1 MITVVGMGNKSDDLT
16 MLGAHAIKSAQVV
29 VVKSALTHMKK
40 TVEAIRDDAL
50 YCDFLYES
58 AVDFD
63 ELNAKIVEYLHSFG
77 KKSVAFCVVGDGTDD
92 SAVQLMDD
100 VKIVHGVS
108 LHSGVVGNNL
118 ASGTV
123 VYTAQDILSATRIF
137 PQPTV
142 IKCIDDKFVASEV
155 QLKLL
160 TVFDNDTKVVFGQ
173 GKNSKVITLQDLC
186 KQRYTYQTCAYVLP
200 KNLQER
206 NAFYFYD
213 CVDVMDVLRSPDGC
227 PWDREQTHKSII
239 KNVIE
244 EAYELADALEKED
257 IPHVIEELGDL
268 LMQIIFHLAIAQEE
282 MEFEPNDVYTALCRK
297 LIDRHPHVFGE
308 IVANNSTE
316 SLDVWEQQKKKEHK
330 IHTLAENV
338 LDVPRGMSA
347 LMRTQKVQS
356 RAAKGGYDFENVNQ
370 ILQKIQ
376 EEINEFLNA
385 ADADKPMEGGDLL
398 FAVVNLLRVCGVD
411 SETAVM
417 LSTEKFVRRVVEC
430 ERILEGQGK
439 TLKELTME
447 QFDQVWSEA
456 KNNVG

>member
-1 MITVVGMGNKSDDLT
+1 MITVVGMGNKSEDLT
-16 MLGAHAIKSAQVV
+16 QLGAQTIKNAQVV

-40 TVEAIRDDAL
+40 TVESIRDDAL
-50 YCDFLYES
+50 YCDFIYET

-63 ELNAKIVEYLHSFG
+63 DLNGKIVEYLHSFG
-77 KKSVAFCVVGDGTDD
+77 NKRVAFCVVGDGTDD
-92 SAVQLMDD
+92 SAVQLMED
-100 VKIVHGVS
+100 VKVVHGVS

-123 VYTAQDILSATRIF
+123 VYTAEDILSATRIF

-155 QLKLL
+155 QLKLQ

-173 GKNSKVITLQDLC
+173 GKNAKVITLDELC
-186 KQRYTYQTCAYVLP
+186 KQRYNYQSCAYVLP
-200 KNLQER
+200 KDLQMR
-206 NAFYFYD
+206 NAFFFYD

-257 IPHVIEELGDL
+257 IPHIIEELGDL
-268 LMQIIFHLAIAQEE
+268 LMQVIFHLAIAQED

-297 LIDRHPHVFGE
+297 LIDRHPHVFGDV
-308 IVANNSTE
+308 VANNSTQ

-356 RAAKGGYDFENVNQ
+356 RASKGGYEFENITQ
-370 ILQKIQ
+370 IVEKIH
-376 EEINEFLNA
+376 EELNEFLNA
-385 ADADKPMEGGDLL
+385 TEVDKPMEGGDLL
-398 FAVVNLLRVCGVD
+398 FAVVNLLRLSGVD
-411 SETAVM
+411 SETAIM

-430 ERILEGQGK
+430 ERILNGQS
-439 TLKELTME
+439 LKDLTMQ

>member
-330 IHTLAENV
+330 IYTLAENV

-385 ADADKPMEGGDLL
+385 TDADKPMEGGDLL

>member
-40 TVEAIRDDAL
+40 TVESIRDDAL

-213 CVDVMDVLRSPDGC
+213 CVDAMDVLRSPDGC

-268 LMQIIFHLAIAQEE
+268 LMQVIFHLAIAQEE

-385 ADADKPMEGGDLL
+385 TDADKPMEGGDLL

>member
-1 MITVVGMGNKSDDLT
+1 MITVVGMGNKSEDLT
-16 MLGAHAIKSAQVV
+16 QLGAQTIKNAQVV

-40 TVEAIRDDAL
+40 TVESIRDDAL
-50 YCDFLYES
+50 YCDFIYET
-58 AVDFD
+58 ADDFD
-63 ELNAKIVEYLHSFG
+63 DLNGKIVEYLHSFG
-77 KKSVAFCVVGDGTDD
+77 NKRVAFCVVGDGTDD
-92 SAVQLMDD
+92 SAVQLMND

-123 VYTAQDILSATRIF
+123 VYTAEDILSATRIF

-155 QLKLL
+155 QLKLQ

-173 GKNSKVITLQDLC
+173 GKNAKVITLDELC
-186 KQRYTYQTCAYVLP
+186 KQRYNYQSCAYVLP
-200 KNLQER
+200 KDLQMR
-206 NAFYFYD
+206 NAFFFYD
-213 CVDVMDVLRSPDGC
+213 CVDIMDVLRSPDGC

-257 IPHVIEELGDL
+257 ISHIIEELGDL
-268 LMQIIFHLAIAQEE
+268 LMQVIFHLAIAQED

-297 LIDRHPHVFGE
+297 LIDRHPHVFGDV
-308 IVANNSTE
+308 VANNSTQ

-356 RAAKGGYDFENVNQ
+356 RASKGGYEFENITQ
-370 ILQKIQ
+370 IVEKIH
-376 EEINEFLNA
+376 EELNEFLNA
-385 ADADKPMEGGDLL
+385 TEVDKPMEGGDLL
-398 FAVVNLLRVCGVD
+398 FAVVNLLRLSGVD
-411 SETAVM
+411 SETAIM

-430 ERILEGQGK
+430 ERILNGQS
-439 TLKELTME
+439 LKDLTMQ

>member
-16 MLGAHAIKSAQVV
+16 LLGAQTIQNAQVV
-29 VVKSALTHMKK
+29 VVKSQLTHMKQ
-40 TVEAIRDDAL
+40 TVESIRNDAL
-50 YCDFLYES
+50 YCDFLYET
-58 AVDFD
+58 AEDFD
-63 ELNAKIVEYLHSFG
+63 DLNGKIVHYLQSFG

-92 SAVQLMDD
+92 SAVQLLPNA
-100 VKIVHGVS
+100 KIVHGVS
-108 LHSGVVGNNL
+108 LHSGVVGTNL

-123 VYTAQDILSATRIF
+123 VYTAQDLLNAPRIF

-142 IKCIDDKFVASEV
+142 VKCIDDKFVASEV
-155 QLKLL
+155 QLKLQ

-173 GKNSKVITLQDLC
+173 GKNSKVIALCELC

-200 KNLQER
+200 KELAKRE
-206 NAFYFYD
+206 AFFYYD

-257 IPHVIEELGDL
+257 VPHIIEELGDL
-268 LMQIIFHLAIAQEE
+268 LMQVIFHLAIAQED

-297 LIDRHPHVFGE
+297 LIDRHPHVFGDV
-308 IVANNSTE
+308 VANDSTQ

-330 IHTLAENV
+330 INTLAQNV

-356 RAAKGGYDFENVNQ
+356 RASKGGYEFENIEQ
-370 ILQKIQ
+370 ILQKVQ
-376 EEINEFLNA
+376 EEIHEFLNA
-385 ADADKPMEGGDLL
+385 SDADKAMEGGDLL
-398 FAVVNLLRVCGVD
+398 FAVVNLLRFSGVD
-411 SETAVM
+411 AETAVM

-430 ERILEGQGK
+430 ERILNG
-439 TLKELTME
+439 TSLKDLTMQ

>member
-16 MLGAHAIKSAQVV
+16 LLGAQTIQNAQVV
-29 VVKSALTHMKK
+29 VVKSQLTHMKQ
-40 TVEAIRDDAL
+40 TVESIRNDAL
-50 YCDFLYES
+50 YCDFLYET
-58 AVDFD
+58 AEDFD
-63 ELNAKIVEYLHSFG
+63 DLNGKIVHYLQSFG

-92 SAVQLMDD
+92 SAVQLLPNA
-100 VKIVHGVS
+100 KIVHGVS
-108 LHSGVVGNNL
+108 LHSGVVGTNL

-123 VYTAQDILSATRIF
+123 VYTAQDLLNASRIF

-142 IKCIDDKFVASEV
+142 VKCIDDKFVASEV
-155 QLKLL
+155 QLKLQ

-173 GKNSKVITLQDLC
+173 GKNSKVIALCELC

-200 KNLQER
+200 KELAKRE
-206 NAFYFYD
+206 AFFYYD

-257 IPHVIEELGDL
+257 VPHIIEELGDL
-268 LMQIIFHLAIAQEE
+268 LMQVIFHLAIAQED

-297 LIDRHPHVFGE
+297 LIDRHPHVFGDV
-308 IVANNSTE
+308 VANNSTQ

-330 IHTLAENV
+330 IHTLAQNV

-356 RAAKGGYDFENVNQ
+356 RASKGGYEFENIEQ
-370 ILQKIQ
+370 ILQKVQ
-376 EEINEFLNA
+376 EEIHEFLNA
-385 ADADKPMEGGDLL
+385 ADADKAMEGGDLL
-398 FAVVNLLRVCGVD
+398 FAVVNLLRFSGVD
-411 SETAVM
+411 AETAVM

-430 ERILEGQGK
+430 ERILNG
-439 TLKELTME
+439 TSLKDLTMQ

>member
-1 MITVVGMGNKSDDLT
+1 MITVVGMGNKSEDLT
-16 MLGAHAIKSAQVV
+16 QLGAQTIKNAQVV

-40 TVEAIRDDAL
+40 TVESIRDDAL
-50 YCDFLYES
+50 YCDFIYET
-58 AVDFD
+58 AEDFD
-63 ELNAKIVEYLHSFG
+63 DLNGKIVEYLHSFG
-77 KKSVAFCVVGDGTDD
+77 NKRVAFCVVGDGTDD
-92 SAVQLMDD
+92 SAVQLMED
-100 VKIVHGVS
+100 VKVVHGVS

-123 VYTAQDILSATRIF
+123 VYTAEDILSATRIF

-155 QLKLL
+155 QLKLQ

-173 GKNSKVITLQDLC
+173 GKNAKVITLDELC
-186 KQRYTYQTCAYVLP
+186 KQRYNYQSCAYVLP
-200 KNLQER
+200 KDLQMR
-206 NAFYFYD
+206 NAFFFYD

-257 IPHVIEELGDL
+257 IPHIIEELGDL
-268 LMQIIFHLAIAQEE
+268 LMQVIFHLAIAQED

-297 LIDRHPHVFGE
+297 LIDRHPHVFGDV
-308 IVANNSTE
+308 IANNSTQ

-356 RAAKGGYDFENVNQ
+356 RASKGGYEFENITQ
-370 ILQKIQ
+370 IVEKIH
-376 EEINEFLNA
+376 EELNEFLNA
-385 ADADKPMEGGDLL
+385 TEVDKPMEGGDLL
-398 FAVVNLLRVCGVD
+398 FAVVNLLRLSGVD
-411 SETAVM
+411 SETAIM

-430 ERILEGQGK
+430 ERILNGQS
-439 TLKELTME
+439 LKDLTMQ